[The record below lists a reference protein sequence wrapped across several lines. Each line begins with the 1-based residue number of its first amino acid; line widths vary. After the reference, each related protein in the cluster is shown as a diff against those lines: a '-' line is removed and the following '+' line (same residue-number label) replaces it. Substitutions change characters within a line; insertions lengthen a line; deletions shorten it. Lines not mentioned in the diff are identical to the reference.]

1 MRILMLAQWYPPII
15 GGEELHVR
23 NLSVELAG
31 RGHEVTVATLAQ
43 PGLPETESHD
53 GVQVVRLRASAQR
66 LERLFADSD
75 RQSAPPIP
83 DPELVVGLGRLAR
96 RVRPEVMHAHNWI
109 VHSALPLALAGRAPL
124 LLSLHDFSL
133 VCATKVLI
141 RRGVNCSGPAPL
153 KCLSCAASHYGAVKG
168 TVTTISNAVGAA
180 VERRA
185 ISAFIPVSN
194 AVADG
199 NQIAGLPHRVIP
211 NFVRGQQSSAEI
223 DLRPYLEQLPTEPFL
238 LFVGALGRLKGL
250 HVLLDAYRLLGDAP
264 PLVVIGYPMRE
275 TDELLADLPPNVR
288 ALGPWPPQAVAAA
301 WDAALMGI
309 VPSTCQEACPTV
321 VIEAMRA
328 AIPVVATRMGGI
340 PDLVAEGET
349 GLLVPPSDAPALASA
364 VASLLAN
371 PSEAARLGQGGLRRS
386 ALFSAD
392 AVVPRIEAAYREVI
406 ETGTLRPTP

>member
-23 NLSVELAG
+23 NLSVELVA

-43 PGLPETESHD
+43 PGLAETESHD
-53 GVQVVRLRASAQR
+53 GVEVVRLRGSAQR
-66 LERLFADSD
+66 IAGLFADPN
-75 RQSAPPIP
+75 RQSTPPIP

-96 RVRPEVMHAHNWI
+96 RMRPDVMHAHNWI
-109 VHSALPLALAGRAPL
+109 VHSSLPLRLTRRTPL

-168 TVTTISNAVGAA
+168 TITTIGNAAGAA

-185 ISAFIPVSN
+185 ISGFIPVSN
-194 AVADG
+194 AVAQG
-199 NQIAGLPHRVIP
+199 NRLAGLPYRVIP
-211 NFVRGQQSSAEI
+211 NFVRGQASTGEL
-223 DLRPYLEQLPTEPFL
+223 DLAPYLGQLPDEPFL

-250 HVLLDAYRLLGDAP
+250 DVLLDAYRLLGDAP

-275 TDELLADLPPNVR
+275 TDQLLADPPPNVR
-288 ALGPWPPQAVAAA
+288 VLGPWPPAAVGAA

-328 AIPVVATRMGGI
+328 GLPVVATRMGGI
-340 PDLVAEGET
+340 PDLVVDGET
-349 GLLVPPSDAPALASA
+349 GLLVTPSEPRALADA
-364 VASLLAN
+364 IARLVAD
-371 PSEAARLGQGGLRRS
+371 PSEAARLGEAGHRRS
-386 ALFSAD
+386 AQFSAD

-406 ETGTLRPTP
+406 ETGTLRAAS